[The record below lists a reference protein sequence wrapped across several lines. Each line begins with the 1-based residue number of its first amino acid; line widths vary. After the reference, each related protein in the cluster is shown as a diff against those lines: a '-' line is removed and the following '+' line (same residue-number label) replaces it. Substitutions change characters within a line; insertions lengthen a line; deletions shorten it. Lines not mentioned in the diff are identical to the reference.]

1 MSSQHKYVNALTV
14 QIFCLTL
21 QWVFMISTIITFIE
35 WTDTLKLIDFI
46 PFIAFLHY
54 TMRFHT
60 LNHVYINDC
69 IENYNQE
76 VERVNRLPRRLRRIC
91 IRYMDKALQN
101 EVQKD

>member
-1 MSSQHKYVNALTV
+1 MSSQHKYVNAYTV

-46 PFIAFLHY
+46 PFVAFLHY

-60 LNHVYINDC
+60 LNHVYNNDC
-69 IENYNQE
+69 IANYNQE
-76 VERVNRLPRRLRRIC
+76 VERVNRLPRRLRRIY
-91 IRYMDKALQN
+91 IRYMFENLK
-101 EVQKD
+101 K